1 MIHSFNTDLAEK
13 FGIEKAILLDH
24 ICYWIAENERNEVNF
39 IDGKT
44 WVFNTAKALNEKFHY
59 MSQRSLARYLDE
71 LERDGV
77 LIVGNY
83 CKNHFNR
90 TKWYALS
97 DKYMPLLNDY
107 KSMSEIKNSQ
117 NNENIDIA
125 KNEQSSCQ
133 NGNIIPTK
141 NGKSSCQNGNSD
153 DAKMSIQN
161 CQNGKSEKYTNL
173 YAKENLQIPKEKI
186 KKEKSLLL
194 FDLPSFIDKNIFQ
207 DFINHRKE
215 IKKPLTQTALKALI
229 ANLEKIH
236 AKGLNANEALLNS
249 IANGWQ
255 GVFEPKGEQKYQSIA
270 ERESQ
275 ARQEQFARLRAK
287 YREIEANEAKKTEI
301 IEVETQIVGG

>member
-59 MSQRSLARYLDE
+59 MSQRSLARYLNE

-77 LIVGNY
+77 LITGNY

-97 DKYMPLLNDY
+97 DEYMHLLNDY
-107 KSMSEIKNSQ
+107 KSASEIKESNIKKIIKNNQ
-117 NNENIDIA
+117 NNENSDIT
-125 KNEQSSCQ
+125 KNEQLNCQ
-133 NGNIIPTK
+133 NV
-141 NGKSSCQNGNSD
+141 NSD
-153 DAKMSIQN
+153 DAKISIQN
-161 CQNGKSEKYTNL
+161 CQNVKSEKYTNL
-173 YAKENLQIPKEKI
+173 YAQKNLQIPKEKN

-301 IEVETQIVGG
+301 IEVETQIVGGLKNEI